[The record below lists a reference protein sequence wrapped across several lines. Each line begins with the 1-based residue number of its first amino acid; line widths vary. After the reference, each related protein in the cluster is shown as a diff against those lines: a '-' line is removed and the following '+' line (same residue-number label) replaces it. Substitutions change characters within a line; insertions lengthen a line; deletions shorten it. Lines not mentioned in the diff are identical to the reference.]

1 MARCGPGG
9 ETQCGLR
16 LGQYSLSHVCSDS
29 MDIKSTLKK
38 KKDRLD
44 FNFCRIFISAALK
57 EVAVNH

>member
-9 ETQCGLR
+9 ENQCGLR

-29 MDIKSTLKK
+29 MDIKSFFK

-44 FNFCRIFISAALK
+44 FNFCRVFISAALK
-57 EVAVNH
+57 EVTVNH